1 MPRDAQR
8 GDGARRCAAAAF
20 ASGGASAPGLGWT
33 GPLNRKGVCAAAAE
47 EESPPPPLSTD
58 KGGLPKQ
65 PGWKQWLQVSYSQA
79 LVLPPR
85 SGMHPR
91 STQHAYTRCVH
102 RSLWSRGLA
111 SLWQLR
117 CRGVIRWSCG
127 ADNHYFLNRLLLLRL
142 QRLLLQLAGA
152 LPFHSLPSSS
162 QHPVILAACTV
173 HMVSAFCTYDLGDSC
188 ASDLGDLYI

>member
-1 MPRDAQR
+1 MSTLA
-8 GDGARRCAAAAF
+8 GDPYTAKREHCFSKLELEGLNFHERVGACMN
-20 ASGGASAPGLGWT
+20 
-33 GPLNRKGVCAAAAE
+33 GP
-47 EESPPPPLSTD
+47 
-58 KGGLPKQ
+58 
-65 PGWKQWLQVSYSQA
+65 SYSQA

-91 STQHAYTRCVH
+91 STQHAYTRCAH

-127 ADNHYFLNRLLLLRL
+127 ADNHYFKPTSTSSASAASTTTCRCSP
-142 QRLLLQLAGA
+142 
-152 LPFHSLPSSS
+152 LPFPPLVLPTPLIS
-162 QHPVILAACTV
+162 AACTV

>member
-1 MPRDAQR
+1 MVEHAGSPRDAQR

-91 STQHAYTRCVH
+91 STQHAYTRCAH

-111 SLWQLR
+111 SLWRLR

-127 ADNHYFLNRLLLLRL
+127 ADNHYFKPTSTSSASAASTTTCRCSPFPFPPLV
-142 QRLLLQLAGA
+142 
-152 LPFHSLPSSS
+152 LPTPCDLGG
-162 QHPVILAACTV
+162 LY
-173 HMVSAFCTYDLGDSC
+173 CTYGLGI
-188 ASDLGDLYI
+188 LYIRSRRLMCI

>member
-20 ASGGASAPGLGWT
+20 ASGGASAPGLGRT

-79 LVLPPR
+79 FVLPPR

-91 STQHAYTRCVH
+91 STQPAYTRCAH

-127 ADNHYFLNRLLLLRL
+127 ADNHYFKPTSTSSASAASTTTCRCSP
-142 QRLLLQLAGA
+142 
-152 LPFHSLPSSS
+152 LPFPPLVLPT
-162 QHPVILAACTV
+162 PCDLGGLY
-173 HMVSAFCTYDLGDSC
+173 CTYPYGLGI
-188 ASDLGDLYI
+188 LYIRSRRLMCI